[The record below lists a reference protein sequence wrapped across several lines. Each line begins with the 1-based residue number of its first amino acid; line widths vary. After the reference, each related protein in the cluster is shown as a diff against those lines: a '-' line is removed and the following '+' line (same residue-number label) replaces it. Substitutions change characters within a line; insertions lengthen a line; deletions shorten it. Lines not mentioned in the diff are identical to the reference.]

1 MLSLFFTTGISTASI
16 GSPLP
21 ADMRRNLFDFDQ
33 VLNTQRNKVY
43 ATRRQA
49 LLALDLSE
57 TIIEF
62 AEKTADDILEVRLP
76 EHLLRKPG
84 CSRKSL
90 ECITSEI

>member
-1 MLSLFFTTGISTASI
+1 MC
-16 GSPLP
+16 

-49 LLALDLSE
+49 LLSEDLTN

-62 AEKTADDILEVRLP
+62 AEKTADEILEVRI
-76 EHLLRKPG
+76 
-84 CSRKSL
+84 S
-90 ECITSEI
+90 